1 MYGHMRDNGRFMI
14 RVIKDQF
21 SDIADILIIEKL
33 GKHFVVA
40 GFNNGFK
47 LISEIGMFHFGT
59 HAANLRT
66 QVKEHRAAKQN
77 DH

>member
-1 MYGHMRDNGRFMI
+1 MMDH
-14 RVIKDQF
+14 
-21 SDIADILIIEKL
+21 L
-33 GKHFVVA
+33 GAAEFHKFIPDAKPQPAVSIFERGEGIVSAH
-40 GFNNGFK
+40 FNNGFK